1 MDPEKQKPDHE
12 ELAEEGRQLAH
23 LGNQEE
29 HEIGKLET
37 IKRYPKAIGWAF
49 FAVWTVLL
57 VSFENQASGNILG
70 IPRFRQDFGY
80 LYNGSYVLYANWQSA
95 FSGAPLGSAIVG
107 CLGGGVLADS
117 IGRKRTLMLALV
129 VSYAAITM
137 EMVATTNGIF
147 FGGKFLN
154 GFATGTIATTCV
166 SYLGEVSPL
175 AFRGIFTCLVG
186 FSYTLGPL
194 VSALIVNYTGT
205 NSSRWAYRAVFCSQY
220 GFAAVSTAFI
230 FWMPESPWWLMSKD
244 RSDAALRSLDN
255 LGYRGVEGRK
265 RLFMMQQTL
274 EQIKA
279 ETQGA
284 TYLECFRTTN
294 LRRTLISVAPKC
306 SQAFSGIAFASSYA
320 TYYMQLA
327 GYSTADSFKLQI
339 IQQVVSLIGSVMSW
353 YFVDHI
359 GRRKLMLY
367 GMLSLTAILIAC
379 GGCATATGNTSAI
392 RATVAFI
399 LLYCWM
405 YNVSI
410 GAVAYTILAEVSTSR
425 LRAKT
430 VGIGLAFVNGL
441 NMMWNFV
448 LPYLFN
454 PTYAN
459 LGAKV
464 AFIFGGCSVVFLV
477 YLWFELPETAG
488 RTFEELDE
496 MFVKGIP
503 ARKFEAYKPETQT
516 MGETVQE
523 TLEDKTRDD

>member
-1 MDPEKQKPDHE
+1 
-12 ELAEEGRQLAH
+12 
-23 LGNQEE
+23 
-29 HEIGKLET
+29 
-37 IKRYPKAIGWAF
+37 
-49 FAVWTVLL
+49 
-57 VSFENQASGNILG
+57 
-70 IPRFRQDFGY
+70 
-80 LYNGSYVLYANWQSA
+80 
-95 FSGAPLGSAIVG
+95 
-107 CLGGGVLADS
+107 
-117 IGRKRTLMLALV
+117 
-129 VSYAAITM
+129 
-137 EMVATTNGIF
+137 
-147 FGGKFLN
+147 
-154 GFATGTIATTCV
+154 
-166 SYLGEVSPL
+166 
-175 AFRGIFTCLVG
+175 
-186 FSYTLGPL
+186 
-194 VSALIVNYTGT
+194 
-205 NSSRWAYRAVFCSQY
+205 
-220 GFAAVSTAFI
+220 
-230 FWMPESPWWLMSKD
+230 MSKD

-255 LGYRGVEGRK
+255 LGYRGDEGRK
-265 RLFMMQQTL
+265 RLSMMQQTL
-274 EQIKA
+274 EKIKA

-379 GGCATATGNTSAI
+379 GGCATATSNTSAI

-430 VGIGLAFVNGL
+430 VGIGLALVNGL

-464 AFIFGGCSVVFLV
+464 AFIFGGCGVVFLV

-516 MGETVQE
+516 MGETVKG
-523 TLEDKTRDD
+523 TLEDKTRDDQEFTVPSIIVS